1 IISGLIGLRPRAGD
15 TLEVN
20 PLVKPETWDWFC
32 LDNVLYHGR
41 IVTILWDE
49 TGTKY
54 NKGKGLRVFADGKEI
69 ARSTTISRVEGK
81 MPPAGPDGMTY
92 HRAKQRVPDRQIPE
106 FWIGDVED
114 LPARF
119 AELTEGKVTI
129 IATSPARRPVH
140 LIEYGQ
146 PEKLERK
153 ANFNSAIGAREP
165 SAYMDKAS
173 RKKPVILFIGPVHGA
188 EVEGLTGLI
197 NLVNIMETGRDLR
210 GNDCAELLALG
221 RQCRLLIIP
230 DGNPD
235 GIARFEPRSLC
246 GMTLNDLKFWGQGTW
261 SDHTFC
267 GWPQSKRQ
275 HPMVGDNVG
284 FLGCY
289 FNDTGINPMH
299 DEFFAPMGPEAP
311 AILNVARQH
320 GPDLAVS
327 LHSHASNPA
336 LLRPAYV
343 TAEIQEDVRTLAKR
357 CYELLADRG
366 LPHGSPP
373 TVKPEGGE
381 NPSPFNLTS
390 AIYHIS
396 GASSF
401 TFECPHGLTEGCQV
415 NFEQI
420 LDIQLTLYEAMM
432 RHEIDKKKS

>member
-1 IISGLIGLRPRAGD
+1 MVTQTRFGSDRTIVEAISIAILCILYSA
-15 TLEVN
+15 EV
-20 PLVKPETWDWFC
+20 
-32 LDNVLYHGR
+32 HA
-41 IVTILWDE
+41 
-49 TGTKY
+49 
-54 NKGKGLRVFADGKEI
+54 ADVDK
-69 ARSTTISRVEGK
+69 
-81 MPPAGPDGMTY
+81 MTY
-92 HRAKQRVPDRQIPE
+92 RQAKQRVPERDITK
-106 FWIGDVED
+106 FWVGDVAS
-114 LPARF
+114 LPARI
-119 AELTEGKVTI
+119 EGLRHGKVTT
-129 IATSPARRPVH
+129 IATSPGGRPVH

-146 PEKLERK
+146 ADKLESK

-165 SAYMDKAS
+165 SVYMDKTA
-173 RKKPVILFIGPVHGA
+173 RKKPVILFVGPVHGA

-197 NLVNIMETGRDLR
+197 NLVNIMETGGDLR
-210 GNDCAELLALG
+210 GSNHAELRALG

-275 HPMVGDNVG
+275 HPMVGDNTG

-289 FNDTGINPMH
+289 FNDNGINPMH
-299 DEFFAPMGPEAP
+299 DEFFDPMGPEAP
-311 AILNVARQH
+311 AILKVAREE

-327 LHSHASNPA
+327 LHSHASKPA

-343 TAEIQEDVRTLAKR
+343 TTEIQEDVRALAQR
-357 CYELLADRG
+357 CYELLADRS
-366 LPHGSPP
+366 LPHGSPF
-373 TVKPEGGE
+373 TIKPEGGK

-390 AIYHIS
+390 AMYHVS
-396 GASSF
+396 GAGSF

-432 RHEIDKKKS
+432 RHEIDKKKH